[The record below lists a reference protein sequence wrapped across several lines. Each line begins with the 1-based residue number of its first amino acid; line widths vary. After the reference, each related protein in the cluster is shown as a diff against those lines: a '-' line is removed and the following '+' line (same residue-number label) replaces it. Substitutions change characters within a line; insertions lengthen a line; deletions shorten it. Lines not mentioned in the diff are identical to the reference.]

1 MISPVNPTQASDL
14 SPVSKPASLQG
25 APATRGESAVA
36 QARELKEAFG
46 QFVGETFFSQM
57 LKSMRST
64 VNEPAY
70 FHGGHAEEQFQ
81 ARLDQQVSQ
90 DLAASGGE
98 FAEDLFESSFPRE
111 AALLKRNETNTGSV
125 ESPLA
130 ALDMLRRR

>member
-1 MISPVNPTQASDL
+1 MMSPVNTAQTTDL
-14 SPVSKPASLQG
+14 SPVSKPVSLRNPS
-25 APATRGESAVA
+25 AARGESAVE

-57 LKSMRST
+57 LKSMRAT
-64 VNEPAY
+64 VGEPAY

-81 ARLDQQVSQ
+81 ARLDQQIAQ
-90 DLAASGGE
+90 DMASSGEE

-111 AALLKRNETNTGSV
+111 AALIKRHESSAAA

-130 ALDMLRRR
+130 VLDTLRRR